1 MIAGFFVVKTDM
13 DGSINIGRDD
23 NIKARRTTY
32 LPNLSS
38 IAEKSWPTN
47 TRDEDSGKG
56 AVEQDQPG
64 QETNVSRTG
73 EIGHR
78 NQDALLKSSD
88 SDFPEPGQNEETL
101 GRATRAQPAQP
112 RYRNRL

>member
-1 MIAGFFVVKTDM
+1 M
-13 DGSINIGRDD
+13 SN
-23 NIKARRTTY
+23 NAR
-32 LPNLSS
+32 
-38 IAEKSWPTN
+38 N

-88 SDFPEPGQNEETL
+88 SDFPESGQNEEHTGEAQ
-101 GRATRAQPAQP
+101 GRNQL
-112 RYRNRL
+112 NRDTEISCEDEKHPPGKEPQRK

>member
-1 MIAGFFVVKTDM
+1 MSHQV
-13 DGSINIGRDD
+13 
-23 NIKARRTTY
+23 
-32 LPNLSS
+32 P
-38 IAEKSWPTN
+38 N

-88 SDFPEPGQNEETL
+88 SDFPESGQNEEHT
-101 GRATRAQPAQP
+101 GEPEA
-112 RYRNRL
+112 RNQLNRDTELACQDEKRPTAKEPQRK